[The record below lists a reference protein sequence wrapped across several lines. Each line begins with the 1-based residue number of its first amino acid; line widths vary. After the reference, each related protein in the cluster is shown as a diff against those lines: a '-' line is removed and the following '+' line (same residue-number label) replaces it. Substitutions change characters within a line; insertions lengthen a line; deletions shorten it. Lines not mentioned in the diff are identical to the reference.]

1 MDCIRGEVPL
11 HSCYCICIDIKPK
24 GRMISTLPAFKAGS
38 LMLVA
43 YCGLATISLLPNAV
57 EARTWLELVDSKELT
72 TKDRIRSKRVVVS
85 ENDPFFFTQ
94 MPTRSPVPS
103 DVPSDAPSFEPTASP
118 SEAPTKTPTTSPTAA
133 PTTEFYVREPK
144 DPDK

>member
-1 MDCIRGEVPL
+1 
-11 HSCYCICIDIKPK
+11 
-24 GRMISTLPAFKAGS
+24 MISKLLASKAGS
-38 LMLVA
+38 LKMLAA
-43 YCGLATISLLPNAV
+43 YCGLATIALLPNAV

-103 DVPSDAPSFEPTASP
+103 DVPSDAPSFEPTVNPTASP

>member
-1 MDCIRGEVPL
+1 
-11 HSCYCICIDIKPK
+11 
-24 GRMISTLPAFKAGS
+24 MISTSAASGS
-38 LMLVA
+38 LVLQA
-43 YCGLATISLLPNAV
+43 FCGMATISLLPNAV
-57 EARTWLELVDSKELT
+57 EARTWLELVDSNDLT
-72 TKDRIRSKRVVVS
+72 IKDRIRSKRVVVR

-103 DVPSDAPSFEPTASP
+103 DVPSDAPSFDPTVNPTASP

>member
-1 MDCIRGEVPL
+1 
-11 HSCYCICIDIKPK
+11 
-24 GRMISTLPAFKAGS
+24 MISTIPVSASGS
-38 LMLVA
+38 LILLA
-43 YCGLATISLLPNAV
+43 YCGLATIVLLPNAV
-57 EARTWLELVDSKELT
+57 EARTWLELVKDKDLT
-72 TKDRIRSKRVVVS
+72 VKDRIRFKRVVVS

-103 DVPSDAPSFEPTASP
+103 DMPSDAPSFQPTINPTASP